1 MKDSM
6 YNYMK
11 VGIIHF
17 MAYPQVLKGEGPI
30 LETMKEILDDDY
42 FTAIEV
48 SWIKNDKVKEEAR
61 DLLKRS
67 GKSVGFGGQP
77 PLLVNKLS
85 LNALEKQEREKA
97 ILQSKTSIDDAYFL
111 GAGGMAVLS
120 GKYEGDSN
128 RRFQTDALIDSIKE
142 LCDYARSKG
151 DMPVILETF
160 DRDID
165 KRSLIGPTREAVK
178 VAEEVKKRCD
188 NFGLMIDLS
197 HLPLLKET
205 PKESLNMAKPHLI
218 HVHIGNCVIKDKTH
232 PAYGDWHPMFGI
244 KEGENGVDELVEFLK
259 ALMDIGYLNNLK
271 PSIVSFE
278 VKPFGDQT
286 SQEVIQNAKDT
297 LNAAWKILS

>member
-1 MKDSM
+1 MRDSM

-17 MAYPQVLKGEGPI
+17 MAYPQVLKGEGPV

-48 SWIKNDKVKEEAR
+48 SWIKDDKVKEEAR
-61 DLLKRS
+61 GLLKKS
-67 GKSVGFGGQP
+67 GKAIGFGGQP

-97 ILQSKTSIDDAYFL
+97 IQQSKTSIDDAYFL
-111 GAGGMAVLS
+111 GADGTAVLS

-128 RRFQTDALIDSIKE
+128 RKYQTDALIGSLEE
-142 LCDYARSKG
+142 LCDYAGSKG

-165 KRSLIGPTREAVK
+165 KKSLIGPTREAVK
-178 VAEEVKKRCD
+178 VAEEVKKRYG

-205 PKESLNMAKPHLI
+205 PKESLNMAKDHLA
-218 HVHIGNCVIKDKTH
+218 HVHIGNCIMSDKNH

-259 ALMDIGYLNNLK
+259 VLVDIGYLNKSK
-271 PSIVSFE
+271 PEIVSFE
-278 VKPFGDQT
+278 VKPFGEQT
-286 SQEVIQNAKDT
+286 SQEVIRNAKET
-297 LNAAWKILS
+297 LNAAWSKL